1 MSTLVLDDD
10 FINGTYV
17 MSNKIIDTFIAVTQ
31 EIPSLKQSLTETQA
45 TLSIKEDDVWNELKP
60 SLKNITYYN
69 TFKKQIEI
77 FSNENIDRHMHQTN

>member
-31 EIPSLKQSLTETQA
+31 EIPPLKQSLTETQA

-60 SLKNITYYN
+60 SLK
-69 TFKKQIEI
+69 K
-77 FSNENIDRHMHQTN
+77 HHLL